1 MRYFIFK
8 NTMEDNILSANLELK
23 KKLVEDIKSNLAD
36 AKSIIFVDY
45 RGITVSEDT
54 ALRKEFRE
62 NGVTYRVLKNRLLT
76 RALDELGI
84 KGYDAKM
91 FEGTTAVAYSTDE
104 VAPAKVFCKH
114 AKDINKMAVKF
125 GIVNGQILPKEQ
137 VEELSKISSRD
148 VLIAMLLG
156 TLNAP
161 ISAMAR
167 ALNAIAEKQN

>member
-1 MRYFIFK
+1 M
-8 NTMEDNILSANLELK
+8 SANLELK
-23 KKLVEDIKSNLAD
+23 KELVENIKSEFKE

-45 RGITVSEDT
+45 RGITVAEDT
-54 ALRKEFRE
+54 AMRKEFRE
-62 NGVTYRVLKNRLLT
+62 NGVTYKVFKNRLIT
-76 RALDELGI
+76 RALDDLGI
-84 KGYDAKM
+84 KDYDKKM

-114 AKDINKMAVKF
+114 QKDLDKMAVKF
-125 GIVNGQILPKEQ
+125 GIVNGQIVDNKK
-137 VEELSKISSRD
+137 VEELSKIPSKD

-161 ISAMAR
+161 ISAFAR

>member
-1 MRYFIFK
+1 M
-8 NTMEDNILSANLELK
+8 SANLELK
-23 KKLVEDIKSNLAD
+23 KQLVEDIKSSLSE

-76 RALDELGI
+76 RALNEMGI
-84 KGYDAKM
+84 TDYDAKM

-114 AKDINKMAVKF
+114 SKDVNKMAVKF
-125 GIVNGQILPKEQ
+125 GIIDGQIKTKEQ
-137 VEELSKISSRD
+137 VEELSKLPSKDI
-148 VLIAMLLG
+148 LIAMLLG

-167 ALNAIAEKQN
+167 ALKAIAEKQE

>member
-1 MRYFIFK
+1 M
-8 NTMEDNILSANLELK
+8 SANLELK
-23 KKLVEDIKSNLAD
+23 KQLVEDIKSELEN

-62 NGVTYRVLKNRLLT
+62 NGVTYKVLKNRLLT
-76 RALDELGI
+76 RALDALGI
-84 KGYDAKM
+84 TGYDAKM

-104 VAPAKVFCKH
+104 VAPARIFCKH
-114 AKDINKMAVKF
+114 SKDLNKMAVKF
-125 GIVNGQILPKEQ
+125 GIVDGQIKTKEQ
-137 VEELSKISSRD
+137 VEELAKLPSKD

-156 TLNAP
+156 MLNAP

-167 ALNAIAEKQN
+167 ALKAIAEKQN

>member
-1 MRYFIFK
+1 
-8 NTMEDNILSANLELK
+8 MEDNILSANLELK
-23 KKLVEDIKSNLAD
+23 KQLVEDIKSSLSE

-76 RALDELGI
+76 RALNEMGI
-84 KGYDAKM
+84 TDYDAKM

-114 AKDINKMAVKF
+114 SKDLNKMAVKF
-125 GIVNGQILPKEQ
+125 GIIDGQIKTKEQ
-137 VEELSKISSRD
+137 VEELSKLPSKDI
-148 VLIAMLLG
+148 LIAMLLG

-167 ALNAIAEKQN
+167 ALKAIAEKQE

>member
-1 MRYFIFK
+1 
-8 NTMEDNILSANLELK
+8 MEDTILSANLELK
-23 KKLVEDIKSNLAD
+23 KQLVEDIKSELGN

-62 NGVTYRVLKNRLLT
+62 NGVTYKVLKNRLLT
-76 RALDELGI
+76 RALDALGI
-84 KGYDAKM
+84 TGYDAKM

-104 VAPAKVFCKH
+104 VAPARIFCKH
-114 AKDINKMAVKF
+114 SKDLDKMAVKF
-125 GIVNGQILPKEQ
+125 GIVDGQIKTKEQ
-137 VEELSKISSRD
+137 VEELAKLPSKD

-156 TLNAP
+156 MLNAP

-167 ALNAIAEKQN
+167 ALKAIAEKQN